1 MKTNI
6 IRIGNS
12 KGIRLPKA
20 VLEQCRLEDTV
31 EMDVEDD
38 RLVIRPA
45 HAVRAGWD
53 QTFAGMAEQ
62 GDDALIDEDALPG
75 TQWDETEWRW

>member
-20 VLEQCRLEDTV
+20 ILEQCCLEDTV
-31 EMDVEDD
+31 ELEVEND
-38 RLVIRPA
+38 RLIIRPA
-45 HAVRAGWD
+45 RASRAGWE
-53 QTFAGMAEQ
+53 QVFAGMAER
-62 GDDALIDEDALPG
+62 GDDTLLDEDILSA
-75 TQWDETEWRW
+75 TDWDKTEWRW